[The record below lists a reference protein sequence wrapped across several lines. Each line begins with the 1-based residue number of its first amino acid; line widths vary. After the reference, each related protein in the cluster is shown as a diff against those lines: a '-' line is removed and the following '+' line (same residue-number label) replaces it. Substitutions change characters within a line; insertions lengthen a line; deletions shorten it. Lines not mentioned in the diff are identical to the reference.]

1 MDFYYNLQGDIGL
14 AMLNMLRQENAF
26 NLNRTIVLD
35 DEYVLDVLNSDT
47 IDISRGYYDIE
58 EDDEKIRVNFG
69 YINL

>member
-14 AMLNMLRQENAF
+14 AMLDMLRQENAF

>member
-1 MDFYYNLQGDIGL
+1 
-14 AMLNMLRQENAF
+14 MLNMLRQENAF